1 VSSALSSTEPTTPGP
16 ARQQVT
22 SQTAARLGTI
32 GLGIAG
38 IVLVGVVWE
47 LLKASGGV
55 DKEFLGMNTDDA
67 SMPHLS
73 TIWGAFF
80 EEEIRGQGRSVFR
93 SVLAG
98 SWFSFRLAVGGFV
111 VGSAL
116 GLLLAMVM
124 QRFKLVE
131 RAWLPYIVLSQTV
144 PLIALAPLIAG
155 WGGQIKLFGYQWTGW
170 MSVVGMASY
179 LSFFPVTIGA
189 LRGLKSPKPHS
200 VELMQSYAA
209 SWWQTFTKLRL
220 PSAVP
225 HLMPA
230 FKLGAAASVVGA
242 VVSEISIGL
251 SGGIGRLILEY
262 FQKASGDPSRVFTA
276 FIGAAVLGL
285 VVAGLVTIAERVL
298 TRNLSGSRLTE
309 GTV

>member
-1 VSSALSSTEPTTPGP
+1 VSPVSG
-16 ARQQVT
+16 
-22 SQTAARLGTI
+22 RLRSVA
-32 GLGIAG
+32 LGIAG
-38 IVLVGVVWE
+38 IVALGVVWE

-55 DKEFLGMNTDDA
+55 DKELLGLNTDDA

-111 VGSAL
+111 LGSCL

-155 WGGQIKLFGYQWTGW
+155 WGGQIRLFGHQWQGW

-189 LRGLKSPKPHS
+189 LRGLKSPKAHS
-200 VELMQSYAA
+200 VELMNSYAA

-220 PSAVP
+220 PAAVP

-230 FKLGAAASVVGA
+230 FKLAAAASVVGA
-242 VVSEISIGL
+242 VVSEISIGIP
-251 SGGIGRLILEY
+251 GGIGRLILEY

-276 FIGAAVLGL
+276 FIGAAGLGL
-285 VVAGLVTIAERVL
+285 VVAGMVSIAEYVF
-298 TRNLSGSRLTE
+298 TRNLSGSRVSE
-309 GTV
+309 GSAR